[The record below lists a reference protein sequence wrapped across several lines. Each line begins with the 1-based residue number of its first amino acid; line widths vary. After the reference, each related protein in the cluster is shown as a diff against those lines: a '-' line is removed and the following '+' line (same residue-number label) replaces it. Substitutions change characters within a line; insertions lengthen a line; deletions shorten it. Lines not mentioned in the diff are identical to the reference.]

1 MLGRSSFRN
10 VMTDTQRRKKI
21 QLFMAPLVPLV
32 IIGGFFWP
40 YLGYIAI
47 ALMLIMFVSA
57 PFRGRY
63 YCGWICAM
71 GAFHEQ
77 ILARVSL
84 HKKMLP
90 VFKKSWFKWTI
101 FTLMMGL
108 LTSRLFLSGGDSKAI
123 GATFVMMWTISTG
136 LAVAVGLIWKPRSW
150 CAFCPMALFQGLLSP
165 TTYRLEVNEN
175 CRQCGLCR
183 KACPIETY
191 PGEFKDTRYVKSAD
205 CMRCGKCVKSCPTNK
220 ISFPEKKG

>member
-1 MLGRSSFRN
+1 
-10 VMTDTQRRKKI
+10 
-21 QLFMAPLVPLV
+21 MAPLVPLV

-47 ALMLIMFVSA
+47 ALMLIMFVTA

-90 VFKKSWFKWTI
+90 VFRRPWFRWTI
-101 FTLMMGL
+101 FVLMMSL
-108 LTSRLFLSGGDSKAI
+108 LAARLALTGGDSAAI

-165 TTYRLEVNEN
+165 KTYRVQVGEG
-175 CRQCGLCR
+175 CRQCGMCS
-183 KACPIETY
+183 KACPIETD
-191 PGEFKDTRYVKSAD
+191 PGAFKTAGYVKSSD
-205 CMRCGKCVKSCPTNK
+205 CMRCGKCIATCPRRQLSLPESSRPHLPVIDPSDNHPQTN
-220 ISFPEKKG
+220 